1 MLSATRQDIIMDTML
16 PAIARDRLMCWLLAQ
31 LVFILT
37 AGTLLVA
44 SAQFKVMVPSSPEPI
59 TDQVSVV
66 LMIGMA
72 YGPSLGVI
80 TVLAYILASLC
91 SLHYAGCL
99 ARRKGC
105 LTGVL

>member
-16 PAIARDRLMCWLLAQ
+16 PVIARDSLMSWLLAQ

-37 AGTLLVA
+37 VGTLLVA
-44 SAQFKVMVPSSPEPI
+44 SAQFKVMLPPSPGPI
-59 TDQVSVV
+59 TEQILVV

-72 YGPSLGVI
+72 YGSGLGVI
-80 TVLAYILASLC
+80 TVLAYLLASLC
-91 SLHYAGCL
+91 SLRYAGCVT
-99 ARRKGC
+99 RRQGC